1 MWGYRC
7 HHVQPPHLSQQHISI
22 LIWVF
27 LHKFRCWL
35 GLLKL
40 SNKNKNK
47 TPVSTCTFVH
57 VFLQVTFFK
66 AFSPTFATLMLLCG
80 EMISTEV
87 QDCFKQ
93 IIWVGWGGK

>member
-1 MWGYRC
+1 M
-7 HHVQPPHLSQQHISI
+7 HL
-22 LIWVF
+22 
-27 LHKFRCWL
+27 
-35 GLLKL
+35 
-40 SNKNKNK
+40 
-47 TPVSTCTFVH
+47 VH

-93 IIWVGWGGK
+93 IIWVGWGGEINNFHISCREVHK